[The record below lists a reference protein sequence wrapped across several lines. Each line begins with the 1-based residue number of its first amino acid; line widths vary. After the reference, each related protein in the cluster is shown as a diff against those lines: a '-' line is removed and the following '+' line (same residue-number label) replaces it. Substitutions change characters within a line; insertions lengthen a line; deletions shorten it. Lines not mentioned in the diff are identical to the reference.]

1 MDKEYDVYGDISP
14 VGVRSPVI
22 SETYF
27 AQEARVS
34 TTMTTVDIPTADG
47 AADAYLVR
55 PDGDGQYPGVLLFMD
70 AFGLRPRIAEMAA
83 RIAERGYAVLA
94 PNILYRGGRSPL
106 VDPADLED
114 PEKRGATFGRLMPMM
129 KALTTK
135 RLTADTAAYLDFFAA
150 QDGVAAGPVVIVGY
164 CMGGRNAL
172 VAMEAFPDRIKALG
186 SFHAGRVVTEEAD
199 SPHLGVASITG
210 EVYFGHADN
219 DGSMTPDQ
227 IKALEIALAEAGVNY
242 TSELYEGSPHGYTMT
257 DTAMYHQPGEERHW
271 AALFALL
278 DRTR

>member
-1 MDKEYDVYGDISP
+1 M
-14 VGVRSPVI
+14 
-22 SETYF
+22 
-27 AQEARVS
+27 S

-55 PDGDGQYPGVLLFMD
+55 PDGDGPYPGVLLFMD

-94 PNILYRGGRSPL
+94 PNILYRSGRSPL

-114 PEKRGATFGRLMPMM
+114 AEKRSAAFGRLGPMM
-129 KALTTK
+129 QQLTQE
-135 RLTADTAAYLDFFAA
+135 RLKADTATYLDFFAA
-150 QDGVAAGPVVIVGY
+150 QDAVAAGPVVIVGY

-172 VAMEAFPDRIKALG
+172 IAIESFPDRIKALG
-186 SFHAGRVVTEEAD
+186 SFHAGRVVTEDAD

-227 IKALEIALAEAGVNY
+227 IKALEAALTEAGVTY
-242 TSELYEGSPHGYTMT
+242 TSEVYEGSPHGYSMS

-278 DRTR
+278 DRTRTR

>member
-1 MDKEYDVYGDISP
+1 ML
-14 VGVRSPVI
+14 
-22 SETYF
+22 SETYS

-34 TTMTTVDIPTADG
+34 TTMTTVDIPAADG
-47 AADAYLVR
+47 TADAYLVR
-55 PDGDGQYPGVLLFMD
+55 PDGDGEHPGVLLFID

-83 RIAERGYAVLA
+83 RIAERGYAVLV

-106 VDPADLED
+106 VDPADLKD
-114 PEKRGATFGRLMPMM
+114 PEKRGATFGRLMPMIQQ
-129 KALTTK
+129 LT
-135 RLTADTAAYLDFFAA
+135 RERVTADTAAYLDFFAA
-150 QDGVAAGPVVIVGY
+150 QDGVSAGPVVAVGY
-164 CMGGRNAL
+164 CMGGRTGL

-186 SFHAGRVVTEEAD
+186 SFHAGRVVTEDAD
-199 SPHLGVASITG
+199 SPHLAVGAITG

-227 IKALEIALAEAGVNY
+227 IKTLETALDEAGVTY
-242 TSELYEGSPHGYTMT
+242 TSEVYQGSPHGFTMS

-271 AALFALL
+271 EALFALL

>member
-1 MDKEYDVYGDISP
+1 LP
-14 VGVRSPVI
+14 
-22 SETYF
+22 
-27 AQEARVS
+27 
-34 TTMTTVDIPTADG
+34 TTMTTVDISTADG

-55 PDGDGQYPGVLLFMD
+55 PDGDGQYPAVLLFMD

-114 PEKRGATFGRLMPMM
+114 PEKRGAAFGRLGPMM
-129 KALTTK
+129 QALTPD
-135 RLTADTAAYLDFFAA
+135 RLKADTATYLDFLDA
-150 QDGVAAGPVVIVGY
+150 QDGVAPGPVAIVGY

-172 VAMEAFPDRIKALG
+172 IAIEAFPDRISTLA
-186 SFHAGRVVTEEAD
+186 SFHAGRVVTDDAE
-199 SPHLGVASITG
+199 SPHLAVAEITG

-219 DGSMTPDQ
+219 DQSMTPDQ
-227 IKALEIALAEAGVNY
+227 IKALEAAFEEAGVTY
-242 TSELYEGSPHGYTMT
+242 TSEVYEGSPHGYTMS

-271 AALFALL
+271 RNLFGLL
-278 DRTR
+278 DRVHPTTR